1 MIHVESLVKRYGGL
15 TALDRVSFDVA
26 RGEILG
32 FLGPN
37 GAGKTTT
44 MRILTCFL
52 PATAG
57 VAQVAGFDVF
67 AQPVEVRQ
75 RVGYLPESVPLYP
88 EMRVSEY
95 LDFRARLKHVV
106 RAARSGRI
114 KELVETCGLG
124 EVVRRPIAQLSRRYR
139 QRVALA
145 GARIAGPPILIRAK
159 PPVGLDPNQIREVR
173 TRIRELGKEH
183 TILLSTHILP
193 EVEMVCG
200 RVVIIPQGRVVAQDT
215 PARLREQLEGRS
227 RVVVE
232 VRGGPE
238 EQVRETL
245 GRIAG
250 VKAVSPDGARL
261 VIDVEPG
268 KDVRED
274 VFRAV
279 VAGGWTLTELRT
291 DAMSL
296 EDIFVRVTTRED
308 EGEKP
313 VPKEEA
319 A

>member
-124 EVVRRPIAQLSRRYR
+124 EVVRRPIAQLSRGYR
-139 QRVALA
+139 QRVGLADAL
-145 GARIAGPPILIRAK
+145 IASPPILILDE
-159 PPVGLDPNQIREVR
+159 PTVGLDPNQIREVR
-173 TRIRELGKEH
+173 TLIRELGKEH

-200 RVVIIPQGRVVAQDT
+200 RVVIIHQGRVVAQDT